1 VNLLP
6 IEASLPD
13 TGQKQNET
21 VSEEEQFKAKE
32 RIRREEL
39 YSDIETAAQITKV
52 YMAMIIFSSIVAA
65 IGVLNNNVA
74 VIIGA
79 MVIAPLLGPNVAL
92 SLATTLGDLSLAK
105 NALKTNILGI
115 ALAIGIS
122 TSLGLVLFVDPAI
135 HEISSRTS
143 VQLTD
148 IVLALASG
156 SAGVLAFTSGAS
168 AALIG
173 VLRPLGPCSSFS
185 STL

>member
-79 MVIAPLLGPNVAL
+79 MVIAHFGPNVAL

>member
-79 MVIAPLLGPNVAL
+79 MVIAHFGQRCPIFGNYLGRSIP
-92 SLATTLGDLSLAK
+92 GQEC
-105 NALKTNILGI
+105 
-115 ALAIGIS
+115 
-122 TSLGLVLFVDPAI
+122 P
-135 HEISSRTS
+135 
-143 VQLTD
+143 
-148 IVLALASG
+148 
-156 SAGVLAFTSGAS
+156 
-168 AALIG
+168 
-173 VLRPLGPCSSFS
+173 
-185 STL
+185 